1 MASTQ
6 KSSVSITRKY
16 LGRLYGF
23 RDKMRR
29 AGAQGARL
37 GRRR

>member
-1 MASTQ
+1 MAYRHKASGP
-6 KSSVSITRKY
+6 ITRKY

-23 RDKMRR
+23 RDKMKR

-37 GRRR
+37 SRRR

>member
-1 MASTQ
+1 MARTQ
-6 KSSVSITRKY
+6 KSVSVTRKY

-23 RDKMRR
+23 RDKMKR